1 MEEIKIF
8 ENLLEAD
15 ERWTAFFR
23 RGENDEPIPTS
34 LKAEYEAVE
43 KIQLN
48 ANVPEDVQS
57 QFNIARMLRVY
68 AWLYYPLHQVAELKA
83 FSTVEMAL
91 KFEFPAVKG
100 LRNLLSTAIQAGRI
114 TDAGFSHINPK
125 EGDPTFYSRSLLDN
139 LPPLRN
145 DLAHG
150 SAMSH
155 PGSLFTLR
163 NCSEIINQI
172 FPSEFKQ

>member
-15 ERWTAFFR
+15 ERWATFFR

-48 ANVPEDVQS
+48 VSVPEDVQS
-57 QFNIARMLRVY
+57 QFNIARMLRIY

-91 KFEFPAVKG
+91 KSEFPTVKG
-100 LRNLLSTAIQAGRI
+100 LRNLLNTAIQAGRI
-114 TDAGFSHINPK
+114 TDIGFSHIIPND
-125 EGDPTFYSRSLLDN
+125 EDLTLYSRSLLDC
-139 LPPLRN
+139 LPALRN

-150 SAMSH
+150 STMLH
-155 PGSLFTLR
+155 PDSIFTLS
-163 NCSEIINQI
+163 NCSEIINQL
-172 FPSEFKQ
+172 FPSDF